1 MNNNGFKNGA
11 LLGTILGASLGMAFG
26 VKMSPIQKR
35 KIMRN
40 IKNARYSLRDGIN
53 SLRG

>member
-26 VKMSPIQKR
+26 VKMSPLQKR

-40 IKNARYSLRDGIN
+40 IKNAKYSLKDGIN